1 VKEVKPL
8 RIDWKGIMPAL
19 STVTDTRGE
28 IDEES
33 MRSLVRFNIEKGAH
47 ALAALIG
54 AGEFYKFSDTERM
67 KVAEI
72 VVDEARSAVPALVG
86 ISHSGTDP
94 AVDLGRHAK
103 DIGSDGVILMPTYF
117 RREESTL
124 SLYGHYSTVA
134 QKIDLPIMIQDGEA
148 WTGVHM
154 CPTFMQRL
162 AEEHSNFVSIKLEG
176 PDSLDKLRTVKK
188 LVGEDIAMFGGMA
201 ASQMLQELELGA
213 CGNIPDS
220 CLTDLLV
227 DVYNNYTR
235 GNRERSEDIFSK
247 YRVWLDFLRKY
258 GRSGAEVEKET
269 LRLRGVINSSYTRF
283 PKVPLSEEA
292 KLELENILRKIGLG

>member
-1 VKEVKPL
+1 MRTE
-8 RIDWKGIMPAL
+8 WKGIMPAL

-33 MRSLVRFNIEKGAH
+33 MRSLVQFNIEKGTH

-72 VVDEARSAVPALVG
+72 VVDETCSGVPALIG

-94 AVDLGRHAK
+94 AVNLGRHAE
-103 DIGSDGVILMPTYF
+103 DIGSDGLILMPTYF
-117 RREESTL
+117 RKEESTL
-124 SLYGHYSTVA
+124 SLYGHYSTIA

-154 CPTFMQRL
+154 CPTFMHRL
-162 AEEHSNFVSIKLEG
+162 VEEYSNFVSIKLEG
-176 PDSLDKLRTVKK
+176 PSSLEKLKTVKK
-188 LVGEDIAMFGGMA
+188 LVGEDIAIFGGMA

-227 DVYNNYTR
+227 DVYNNYTS
-235 GNRERSEDIFSK
+235 GNRERSEDIFSQYK
-247 YRVWLDFLRKY
+247 VWLDFLRKY
-258 GRSGAEVEKET
+258 GRSSAEVEKET
-269 LRLRGVINSSYTRF
+269 LRIRGVIKSSYTRYPKF
-283 PKVPLSEEA
+283 PLGEEA
-292 KLELENILRKIGLG
+292 KLELEGVLRKIGLI